1 MAEEKKETEPAEKKA
16 KCTLFTDVNGC
27 VSMRR
32 FLSFLCC
39 IAGIAIAVL
48 NIFLETDWKM
58 ALVLIGLPLIASLIF
73 MFFTS
78 WESIAK
84 VAEAVRK

>member
-32 FLSFLCC
+32 FFKLF
-39 IAGIAIAVL
+39 VL
-48 NIFLETDWKM
+48 HCRNCYSS
-58 ALVLIGLPLIASLIF
+58 A
-73 MFFTS
+73 
-78 WESIAK
+78 
-84 VAEAVRK
+84 